1 MMCTERHYKL
11 DKLNIANEMR
21 MFDRKVRTFYDDLT
35 PEEKKKFSNYLMIR
49 WGSAV
54 EGSRELQEFY
64 VISCNE
70 RLNKHFFDVSK
81 HPKLHWLMAT
91 SVSPNLGTPR
101 HPWIAPKKKQAGLSA
116 KRKALIAMYPHYKDD
131 EIDVMMQIVSDK
143 EIKQYIKDSGD
154 DPK

>member
-1 MMCTERHYKL
+1 MS

-49 WGSAV
+49 WGSSV

-91 SVSPNLGTPR
+91 TVSPGMGTPR
-101 HPWIAPKKKQAGLSA
+101 HPWIAPKKKEPGASSI
-116 KRKALIAMYPHYKDD
+116 RKQLAEMYPHLKDD
-131 EIDVMMQIVSDK
+131 DIAVLASITTKKEIDEHMK
-143 EIKQYIKDSGD
+143 LSGQD
-154 DPK
+154 TKK